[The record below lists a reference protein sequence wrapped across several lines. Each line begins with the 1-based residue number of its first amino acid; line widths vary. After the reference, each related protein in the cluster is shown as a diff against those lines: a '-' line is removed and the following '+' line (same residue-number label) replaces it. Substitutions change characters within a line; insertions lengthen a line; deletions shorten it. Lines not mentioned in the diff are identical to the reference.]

1 LTTIRSEQFKDE
13 LKGVLSFIA
22 QDKRTAAKKFNREL
36 QILIDSLIENP
47 RKGRSAK
54 TESRELVYKGY
65 TIPYVIDGENI
76 VILGIFNQNEW
87 KQRKR

>member
-1 LTTIRSEQFKDE
+1 MTTIRSEQFKDE
-13 LKGVLSFIA
+13 LKAVLSFIA

-47 RKGRSAK
+47 SKGRSAK

-76 VILGIFNQNEW
+76 IILGIFNQNEW
-87 KQRKR
+87 KQKKR